1 MKKLLVIVDMQ
12 NDFIDGS
19 LANPAAA
26 AIVPKIVDKINK
38 WDGHIVTTYDT
49 HNDDYLNTL
58 EGKKLPIPHC
68 IWRTHGW
75 SINTDIFDA
84 IHQSGQHNFRIY
96 KHTFGSNALVE
107 ICTDYDYIEFVGTC
121 TDICVVTNVLLVKT
135 ACPNTEIAVDASC
148 CAGTT
153 EENHKAALQVMK
165 MCQIDIIN
173 EQSNNKLIYCPN
185 CRKSNY
191 QILGSIST
199 LLGITTS
206 VKNGVTIRDDPNTYT
221 DDCLCKECQ
230 KRFSIIRK
238 PGKEPQVIL

>member
-1 MKKLLVIVDMQ
+1 MKKLLVVVDMQ
-12 NDFIDGS
+12 NDFIDGA
-19 LANPAAA
+19 LANPDAE

-38 WDGHIVTTYDT
+38 WDGHIVATQDT
-49 HNDDYLNTL
+49 HTNNYLNTL

-68 IWRTHGW
+68 IWHTNGW
-75 SINTDIFDA
+75 SINTDISNA
-84 IHQSGQHNFRIY
+84 IAQSSQHHFEVY
-96 KHTFGSNALVE
+96 KKTFGSNALAK

-121 TDICVVTNVLLVKT
+121 TDICVISNALLAKT
-135 ACPNTEIAVDASC
+135 ACPNIEIAVDASC

-173 EQSNNKLIYCPN
+173 EKSNNKLIYCPR
-185 CRKSNY
+185 CGKSNY

-206 VKNGVTIRDDPNTYT
+206 VKNGVTITDDPNTYT

-230 KRFSIIRK
+230 NRFSIIRK
-238 PGKEPQVIL
+238 QGKEPQIRI